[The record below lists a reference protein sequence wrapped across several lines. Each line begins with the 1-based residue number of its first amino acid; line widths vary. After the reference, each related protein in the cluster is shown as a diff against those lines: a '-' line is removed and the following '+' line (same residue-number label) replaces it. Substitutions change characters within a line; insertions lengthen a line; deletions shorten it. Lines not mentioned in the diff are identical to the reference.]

1 MLSGFFTVLGG
12 LALFLFGIEACRQ
25 SFQEVGGRLH
35 RTLFKLARGRFMPF
49 VFGTSLTLLSQS
61 STIATSLA
69 IGFVDIG
76 TIQLTEAIL
85 VMSGASLGGGLV
97 VLLIS
102 FNIIQAGPL
111 LLFLSLLIIRFS
123 RKTEF
128 RNYGRILQ
136 GIALIFLGM
145 LAIQAGVV
153 PIVENPDVRSVI
165 VRSGHSSLLIGLV
178 SFLLTSLV
186 QNNTAVVAIAISIAA
201 TGLITPT
208 AGMAIVLGAH
218 IGSTTIV
225 LISGLGG
232 KLNARRLG
240 LATVIYKL
248 LGALVMACTVPF
260 MPALFQGLGLSVSA
274 SLVLFQVLL
283 AFVNALVV
291 TPFSPVLRR
300 TCEFVFPPKRN
311 PAEPAYLNLQL
322 QNVPAIA
329 LALLSREL
337 VRLSNF
343 LEAYFQILFNLP
355 SERKRLPKL
364 QDDIWKLFR
373 ECRTYFSA
381 IPIPQGAL
389 ALRRHH
395 FNLSI
400 TLSSLDTMASGI
412 HFELSRLWIPN
423 LVEHSSIGPLTSS
436 FLSLL
441 RHSFRFFVLGDEE
454 IARSARN
461 HIENFRI
468 SENRLS
474 YALLLDLDRQYGEN
488 GRELM
493 AILAVLGRTVYAA
506 EHMLKNLEHDES
518 KFSRARAME

>member
-1 MLSGFFTVLGG
+1 MLSGFCTVLGG

-35 RTLFKLARGRFMPF
+35 QMLFKLARGRFMPF
-49 VFGTSLTLLSQS
+49 IFGTSLTLLSQS

-76 TIQLTEAIL
+76 IIQLTEAIL

-97 VLLIS
+97 ILLIS
-102 FNIIQAGPL
+102 LNIVQAGPF
-111 LLFLSLLIIRFS
+111 LLFASLLMIRLA
-123 RKTEF
+123 RKPEF

-136 GIALIFLGM
+136 GVALIFLGM

-153 PIVENPDVRSVI
+153 PIVENPNIRTLILWS
-165 VRSGHSSLLIGLV
+165 SGSFFLIGFI
-178 SFLLTSLV
+178 SFLLTSLI

-201 TGLITPT
+201 TGLITPA

-218 IGSTTIV
+218 IGSTTII

-240 LATVIYKL
+240 LATVIYKF
-248 LGALVMACTVPF
+248 LGTLVMACTVPF
-260 MPALFQGLGLSVSA
+260 MPGVFQRLGLSVSS

-283 AFVNALVV
+283 AFVNAIVI
-291 TPFSPVLRR
+291 TPFSSALRR
-300 TCEFVFPPKRN
+300 ACEFVFPAVRN
-311 PAEPAYLNLQL
+311 PAEPAYLNPQL
-322 QNVPAIA
+322 QNVPSIA

-343 LEAYFQILFNLP
+343 LEAYFQILFTLP
-355 SERKRLPKL
+355 SERRRLPKL

-389 ALRRHH
+389 DLRRHH
-395 FNLSI
+395 FNLAI
-400 TLSSLDTMASGI
+400 TLSSLETMATGI

-423 LVEHSSIGPLTSS
+423 LLEHASIGSLMSS

-461 HIENFRI
+461 HIENFRV
-468 SENRLS
+468 SENRLT

-506 EHMLKNLEHDES
+506 EHMLENLEHNES
-518 KFSRARAME
+518 KFSRLSAME